1 MLYRHNSC
9 QTALNGDILLC
20 GMATKEK
27 KNPKEKKVKLNV
39 RGKLKAYLQTPL
51 LLGLILALVNVWIYL
66 VNVKAGII
74 LTVFVVIYLVIII
87 CMMIFSRP
95 ALSAELVNFA
105 TEYGQVQKQLLKEL
119 ALPHALLDESG
130 RIIWMNR
137 AFEGLGDRER
147 FHKKNIT
154 SILPM
159 VKRDCFPGDG
169 ETKEMEVKFED
180 KDFTLQMKRI
190 GLKDLSLIAD
200 MNDAEKYEGYLIAVY
215 LFDTTALKLALEE
228 VDNQRLV
235 VGLIYIDN
243 YEETLESVE
252 DVRRSLLAAFID
264 RQVNQYVN
272 AMDGIVRK
280 TEKDKFLV
288 ILRKSALAQAKE
300 DKFRLLEDVKTIE
313 IGNKMTVTLSIG
325 IGVDGLTY
333 AQNCEFARNAID
345 LALGRGGDQAV
356 VKNRENVA
364 YYGGK
369 SQQKETTAR
378 VRARVKAQAL
388 EEIISTKDRVFVMG
402 HRNPDMDC
410 FGAAVGIRAACNSLD
425 KKCHIVLGSLTP
437 SLEPLVERYKSDE
450 DYAEDAII
458 NGAKALELADGNTVI
473 IVVDVNRPVIT
484 ECPDLLRRC
493 RSSVVIDHHRAGKEV
508 IENPTLSYIETMPSS
523 ACEMIAELLQ
533 YINNGVKYS
542 AAVADC
548 LYAGMV
554 LDTQGFTAKTGVR
567 TFEAAAYLRRSGAD
581 VTRVRKMFR
590 EDASDYK
597 AKAETVHNMELY
609 RKYYAISVCDAE
621 GLKEPT
627 VVAAQA
633 ANDLLNINAVK
644 ASFVMV
650 EHQNKIFISGR
661 SIDEVNVQVILEK
674 LGGGGHLNMAGAQL
688 ENTNIDAA
696 IIVLK
701 STLDTM
707 IQEGEL

>member
-1 MLYRHNSC
+1 MAVKNKKSKKENS
-9 QTALNGDILLC
+9 
-20 GMATKEK
+20 KE
-27 KNPKEKKVKLNV
+27 KLNV
-39 RGKLKAYLQTPL
+39 RGKLKAYLQMPL
-51 LLGLILALVNVWIYL
+51 LLGVVLALVNMWIYF
-66 VNVKAGII
+66 VNVKAGVI
-74 LTVFVVIYLVIII
+74 LTVFVVMYLVIII
-87 CMMIFSRP
+87 CMMVFSRP

-105 TEYGQVQKQLLKEL
+105 TEYGQIQKQLLKEL

-130 RIIWMNR
+130 RIIWMNK
-137 AFEGLGDRER
+137 AFEALGDRER

-159 VKRDCFPGDG
+159 VKRDCFPGEG
-169 ETKEMEVKFED
+169 ETKDLDVTFDD
-180 KDFTLQMKRI
+180 KNFLLQMKRI

-200 MNDAEKYEGYLIAVY
+200 MNDSEKYEGYLIAVY
-215 LFDTTALKLALEE
+215 LFDRTALKLALEE
-228 VDNQRLV
+228 VDNQSLV

-288 ILRKSALAQAKE
+288 ILRKSALAQAME

-325 IGVDGLTY
+325 IGVDGYTY

-356 VKNRENVA
+356 VKNRENVT

-369 SQQKETTAR
+369 SQQKETTTR

-388 EEIISTKDRVFVMG
+388 EEIISTQDRVFVMG

-425 KKCHIVLGSLTP
+425 KECHIVLGSLTP
-437 SLEPLVERYKSDE
+437 SLEPLVECYKEDE
-450 DYAEDAII
+450 YYDDEAII
-458 NGAKALELADGNTVI
+458 NGAQALEMTDGNTVVV
-473 IVVDVNRPVIT
+473 VVDVNRPVIT
-484 ECPDLLRRC
+484 ECPELLRRC
-493 RSSVVIDHHRAGKEV
+493 KNVVVIDHHRAGKEV
-508 IENPTLSYIETMPSS
+508 IENPTLSHIETMPSS
-523 ACEMIAELLQ
+523 ACEMVSELLQ

-542 AAVADC
+542 GAVADC

-567 TFEAAAYLRRSGAD
+567 TFEAAAYLRKKGAD
-581 VTRVRKMFR
+581 T
-590 EDASDYK
+590 
-597 AKAETVHNMELY
+597 
-609 RKYYAISVCDAE
+609 ISVKELFNGSIEDYR
-621 GLKEPT
+621 LKARIISSAKMYKDCAIACIESQSGSGNIRLCS
-627 VVAAQA
+627 AQA
-633 ANDLLNINAVK
+633 ADELLSIEDAD
-644 ASFVMV
+644 ASFVLYPDANGV
-650 EHQNKIFISGR
+650 SISARSLGR
-661 SIDEVNVQVILEK
+661 LNVQLVAEA
-674 LGGGGHLNMAGAQL
+674 LGGGGHQTMAGAQL
-688 ENTNIDAA
+688 KNVTMQQAVKMLTDAIDK
-696 IIVLK
+696 V
-701 STLDTM
+701 
-707 IQEGEL
+707 